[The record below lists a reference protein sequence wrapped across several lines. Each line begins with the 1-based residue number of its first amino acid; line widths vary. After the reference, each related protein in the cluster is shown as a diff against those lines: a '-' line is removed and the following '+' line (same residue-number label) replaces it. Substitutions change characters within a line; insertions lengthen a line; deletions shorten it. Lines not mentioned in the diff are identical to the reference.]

1 MRSSGRSRY
10 SPGVWVRAGNGACLR
25 ALARV
30 QWKRSLIDSLQPDQD
45 SAYRPH
51 SPRDLIGH
59 EQITAYT
66 ARSDPSSGIVGI

>member
-1 MRSSGRSRY
+1 MRSGVRSRY
-10 SPGVWVRAGNGACLR
+10 SPGLWTRAGNGCLR

-51 SPRDLIGH
+51 SPGDLIGRH
-59 EQITAYT
+59 RITAYT
-66 ARSDPSSGIVGI
+66 ARSSPSSGIVGI